1 MNIIVTSIHD
11 LSVDQVK
18 PFFRTAEKRANYDA
32 MFVVTGRVSYELSM
46 YLRSIRGIRVL
57 GGMLVRGMHW
67 NNCRFVDYESLVF
80 GGAAVHPLV
89 YPRDSVMLFTDCRDV
104 IFQDDPFP
112 LLNGPKIHFAGE
124 PTPMLKSR
132 AMWKWVCRSLGPHWM
147 WKMRHFPI
155 CCGGTF
161 GGRREVMEEAIRT
174 MEEVIRFSWI
184 TNRWSGLDQA
194 ALTRLA
200 FELGDEYAWIH
211 TNKDND
217 SPFLTVGGEPNI
229 YRNLHGQFLKPN
241 GQPYPIVHQW
251 DRYDP

>member
-11 LSVDQVK
+11 LTIDQVK
-18 PFFRTAEKRANYDA
+18 PFFRTAEKRANYDE
-32 MFVVTGRVSYELSM
+32 MFVVTGKASYEMQM
-46 YLRSIRGIRVL
+46 YLRDQRNVRVF
-57 GGMLVRGMHW
+57 GVPGMHLRGMHW
-67 NNCRFVDYESLVF
+67 NNCRFVEYHHQIFSQVIF
-80 GGAAVHPLV
+80 
-89 YPRDSVMLFTDCRDV
+89 PRDSVMLFTDCRDV

-132 AMWKWVCRSLGPHWM
+132 AMWKWVCRSFGPHWL
-147 WKMRHFPI
+147 WKMRNFPI

-200 FELGDEYAWIH
+200 FELGNEYAH
-211 TNKDND
+211 VHFND
-217 SPFLTVGGEPNI
+217 DPLTPFLTVGGEPNI
-229 YRNLHGQFLKPN
+229 YRNLRGQFLNPC
-241 GQPYPIVHQW
+241 GDPYPVVHQW
-251 DRYDP
+251 DRV